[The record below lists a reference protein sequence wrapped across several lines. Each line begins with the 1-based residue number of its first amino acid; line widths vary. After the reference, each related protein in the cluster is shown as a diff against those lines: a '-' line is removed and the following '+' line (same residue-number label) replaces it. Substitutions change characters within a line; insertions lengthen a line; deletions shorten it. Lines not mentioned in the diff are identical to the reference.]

1 MGALTCYC
9 FLFVFVQRLA
19 AGNYSAQAL
28 YFMQGNT
35 HSKLCHH
42 LSCTNVRL
50 IQRPIFF
57 LLVLKRM
64 DKICTGS
71 AALLQTWMEFISP
84 VVALENVL
92 VAHLYLNQEQGFF
105 VAEEGLQAGRAFT
118 EVFHMLCI
126 FTDSVENAAGAAS
139 ESPPGLCAVTQM
151 LKRCWP
157 CSLSQFGYNLERY
170 CFHTVWQK
178 QTFGCT
184 GLMFLT
190 LSDYWM
196 KSVNMTLITSLF
208 SREGKKQLVKTV

>member
-28 YFMQGNT
+28 YFMQDNT

-84 VVALENVL
+84 AVALENVL
-92 VAHLYLNQEQGFF
+92 VAHLYLNQEQGF
-105 VAEEGLQAGRAFT
+105 L
-118 EVFHMLCI
+118 
-126 FTDSVENAAGAAS
+126 
-139 ESPPGLCAVTQM
+139 
-151 LKRCWP
+151 
-157 CSLSQFGYNLERY
+157 
-170 CFHTVWQK
+170 WQK
-178 QTFGCT
+178 KVSKLEEPFQRCFICCAYLQIAWRT
-184 GLMFLT
+184 
-190 LSDYWM
+190 WQEQP
-196 KSVNMTLITSLF
+196 VNHH
-208 SREGKKQLVKTV
+208 QVYVQ